1 MSSEST
7 LDSREN
13 RHTAPKLE
21 PLQEHFMAGSVI
33 QLGSGETKKVE
44 DLQTEDFIKSAAY
57 SSDLSLEHSKL
68 TRLEQSQSSGG
79 VTLSFSQPENVD
91 GVAVVSAEKDHPFF
105 VSGHGW
111 SSCSPT
117 SSYSRYNLTCRQLR
131 VGDTC
136 LTLTKARSRVPR
148 VKEELDLDS
157 GQQSSG

>member
-1 MSSEST
+1 
-7 LDSREN
+7 
-13 RHTAPKLE
+13 
-21 PLQEHFMAGSVI
+21 MAGSVI

-68 TRLEQSQSSGG
+68 TRLEQSQSTGS
-79 VTLSFSQPENVD
+79 VTLSFSQPQDVD

-117 SSYSRYNLTCRQLR
+117 SSYNRYWVHYAINPFIITRPKVYR
-131 VGDTC
+131 FGFRD
-136 LTLTKARSRVPR
+136 K
-148 VKEELDLDS
+148 KK
-157 GQQSSG
+157 